1 MADGVF
7 DIDANKFERKP
18 APDTFDPK
26 KYEADFQK
34 KVDSINT
41 QKQLTFVGKKELILK
56 DTDTL
61 KRPSYHL

>member
-1 MADGVF
+1 M
-7 DIDANKFERKP
+7 ISSTTNEKIIS
-18 APDTFDPK
+18 
-26 KYEADFQK
+26 DFQK

-41 QKQLTFVGKKELILK
+41 QKQLTFVQKKELILK

>member
-1 MADGVF
+1 M
-7 DIDANKFERKP
+7 ISSTTNEKIIS
-18 APDTFDPK
+18 
-26 KYEADFQK
+26 DFQE

-41 QKQLTFVGKKELILK
+41 QKQLTFVQKKELILK